1 MKNKIFLITIVLLLS
16 LVVSVSA
23 ELQDLN
29 ICDDRGE
36 TSLVRD
42 RVTVCQGNNVFQT
55 VESVETLARTNSR
68 PLYLREE
75 GVTLLYFEPMEGDAK
90 EVDVVLTTFLLP
102 VEPWPLGAAASN
114 LLNGQGLMIALQT
127 GPVTEYYLLRHDP
140 GASLFSLEN
149 LILTHIPTGVTY
161 EPVNFEGS
169 NTYIFN
175 VLGGKQIAV
184 GIAGNGFNIAWYGPG
199 ERPAA
204 FTIPVNLNEQYDV
217 SITKAS
223 PIREIGYDLG
233 TLTICQDD
241 NARDPQQVKL
251 CRNNVLEVTLRAGE
265 LTKRLIG
272 NRNVTLLFE
281 VVDGVKTVKLYNLKT
296 LSEIHGT
303 FNYDNF
309 INNMVEGRKIALEFP
324 ANGNIYLL
332 GHPVSP
338 FISLPQLQLEF
349 FSKGQR
355 TTFPAVGSEG
365 RIALPTVG
373 GGVIFLERNYGNPP
387 PPFEIWALTP
397 QQITPVD
404 LDQELNTYVSSLGTK
419 QFDIPDFGLIQK
431 RGDDIARSANMFKL
445 QDERGNFDL
454 QLNIP
459 QERRAANNREVLF
472 DYNPVALFYYN
483 SASLDGGISVK
494 TAEVYRLYFIPSE
507 VVQIQDNVNV
517 PEHIFNDAFI
527 STLTSG
533 GQIALRFADEYYI
546 LYHEN
551 ELLENVFFNV
561 DKLRLRTLNNSQ
573 TFTPATIGTIAKF
586 AIPQGQIAVE
596 VDENKNLMLFSGVIQ
611 GELVT
616 SNLAAEDYT
625 VVLDTTPNQVDVE
638 GILLSMCNLGIYA
651 GVASADVCYGQ
662 THILIET
669 SKVMKFGANTY
680 LLEVNGQRGNAK
692 EVTIRKILQVEGA
705 DNGIANWNTF
715 VSHIQDNDVPLFNVS
730 NGLYLPRVQNN
741 ALSTFRLQKY
751 PAGTVNSLRNVQAI
765 TQVTSNGTFVLPEK
779 VLFVEQKL
787 EGLAREQFVSALFKA
802 EDYGFL
808 PENGDAIEFN
818 SSVGRNVLRF
828 AASLDGDV
836 VEITRIRVDN
846 RVVRLSIGDLINR
859 WFAQGD
865 VRIIVVN
872 GVAVE
877 IRVVEVEADGVVIS
891 VRRI

>member
-23 ELQDLN
+23 DLNNLN
-29 ICDDRGE
+29 ICDDRGG

-42 RVTVCQGNNVFQT
+42 RVTVCQGNIVFQT

-68 PLYLREE
+68 PLYLRDE
-75 GVTLLYFEPMEGDAK
+75 GVTLLYFEPTEGDVK
-90 EVDVVLTTFLLP
+90 EVGVVLTLP
-102 VEPWPLGAAASN
+102 VTPMLPALPLGSISSN
-114 LLNGQGLMIALQT
+114 LLDGQGIMLVVGVGNTA
-127 GPVTEYYLLRHDP
+127 EFYLLNHSTEE
-140 GASLFSLEN
+140 ALFSPDK
-149 LILTHIPTGVTY
+149 LTLVHVPTGRKFL
-161 EPVNFEGS
+161 PNNFEGS
-169 NTYIFN
+169 NIYVFETI
-175 VLGGKQIAV
+175 GDERISMQIRENEFK
-184 GIAGNGFNIAWYGPG
+184 ITSLQPG

-204 FTIPVNLNEQYDV
+204 YVIPQNLAEKYELTFTQA
-217 SITKAS
+217 T
-223 PIREIGYDLG
+223 PIREIGLG
-233 TLTICQDD
+233 LGVLTVCQEDNPRDGQQIKIC
-241 NARDPQQVKL
+241 
-251 CRNNVLEVTLRAGE
+251 RAGE
-265 LTKRLIG
+265 EFSNTGFTLQVNQLTKRDILG
-272 NRNVTLLFE
+272 KNVIFLFE
-281 VVDGVKTVKLYNLKT
+281 VLDGIKTVKLYNLKT

-309 INNMVEGRKIALEFP
+309 INNMVEGRRIALEFP

-349 FSKGQR
+349 FSNGQR

-397 QQITPVD
+397 QQITPVN
-404 LDQELNTYVSSLGTK
+404 LEQELNTYVSSLGTK

-445 QDERGNFDL
+445 QDKIGNFDL

-459 QERRAANNREVLF
+459 QERRAANN
-472 DYNPVALFYYN
+472 YAALFYYD

-494 TAEVYRLYFIPSE
+494 TAEVYRLYFIPPE
-507 VVQIQDNVNV
+507 VDQPDNDVNA

-533 GQIALRFADEYYI
+533 GQIALKFADEYYI

-573 TFTPATIGTIAKF
+573 TFIPSTVGSVAKF
-586 AIPQGQIAVE
+586 TVTGGQIRVT
-596 VDENKNLMLFSGVIQ
+596 VDEIINKMLFAGTAQ
-611 GELVT
+611 EDLVT

-625 VVLDTTPNQVDVE
+625 VVLDTTPNQVNVE
-638 GILLSMCNLGIYA
+638 NTLLSMCNLGVYTDV
-651 GVASADVCYGQ
+651 GADVCYGQ

-715 VSHIQDNDVPLFNVS
+715 VSHIQDNDVPIFNVS

-741 ALSTFRLQKY
+741 ALSTFQLQKY
-751 PAGTVNSLRNVQAI
+751 PAGTVNSLRNVRAI

-779 VLFVEQKL
+779 VLFVEQTL
-787 EGLAREQFVSALFKA
+787 EGFNAREQFVSAYFTA
-802 EDYGFL
+802 QNYGFL

-818 SSVGRNVLRF
+818 SSVGGNVLRF
-828 AASLDGDV
+828 ATSLDGDV
-836 VEITRIRVDN
+836 VEITRMRVDN

-872 GVAVE
+872 GVTVE
-877 IRVVEVEADGVVIS
+877 ITVDAIEERGVVLL